1 MPNILQRN
9 RFIHF
14 VAIWNQTDNLFAHE
28 ISASH
33 WYLHVTSNIS
43 FYPCFTLYIV
53 IFPRILLFMYILL
66 TVDNALLIKYNKQAI
81 KQLRTIFL
89 NDNFNFIPQ
98 LAFSVCKK
106 FCLKYRLLLLYVLK
120 KKDNGINQ
128 SIYRYTNHSLNQ
140 STF

>member
-1 MPNILQRN
+1 MNFINNAQYFAKEPFYSFCRN
-9 RFIHF
+9 LESNR
-14 VAIWNQTDNLFAHE
+14 QPFAHV
-28 ISASH
+28 ISTSH
-33 WYLHVTSNIS
+33 WYLHASSNIS
-43 FYPCFTLYIV
+43 FYLCFTLYIV

-120 KKDNGINQ
+120 KG
-128 SIYRYTNHSLNQ
+128 
-140 STF
+140 

>member
-9 RFIHF
+9 RFYSF
-14 VAIWNQTDNLFAHE
+14 CRNLQSNRQPFAHE
-28 ISASH
+28 ISESH

-53 IFPRILLFMYILL
+53 ISPRILLFMYILL
-66 TVDNALLIKYNKQAI
+66 TVDNALLIKYNKQVI